1 MKHIKSH
8 FKFSNGQRNGI
19 FLLLV
24 LILIFQGISIYIES
38 PPQPPQ
44 YNKLEV
50 ETFQKEIDSLKEL
63 ALKKSEP
70 KIFPFNPNFITDYR
84 GYVLGMSTAEIDRL
98 HDFRESGN
106 WINSVNQFQ
115 QVTKVSDSLL
125 DRISPYFKFP
135 DWISKRSNNLKVY
148 DNRNLELTYDQKEDL
163 NTASASQLQ
172 IVNGIGKV
180 LSNRIVQFRNKFK
193 GGFISDVQLQDVYGL
208 SPEVLEKLLERFTVK
223 TPRQIVKFNLNSITI
238 EQLVTIQHIDYEL
251 AHEIIEQRTLR
262 DGFQSLKE
270 LTKVKGYPVDK
281 SEIIE
286 LYLQLD

>member
-38 PPQPPQ
+38 PPQPLQ

-84 GYVLGMSTAEIDRL
+84 GYVLGMSIAEIDRL
-98 HDFRESGN
+98 HEFRESGN

-135 DWISKRSNNLKVY
+135 DWISRRSNNLKVY

-223 TPRQIVKFNLNSITI
+223 TPRQIVKFNLNTITI